1 MGRPLKIAKAQAV
14 LTVTNTTAT
23 TNIVTVSQTLSTLG
37 IIAGMPFVPSITTG
51 TNLIAATTYYILK
64 ITGASTFTV
73 SATPLN
79 ANPTST
85 PVTLT
90 TGTTASALSVGVV
103 DAYFNNPNGPQWPAT
118 NANTYSVVG
127 GNTAIFG
134 KQVLANVAIGQNG
147 TGTLYAATDTE
158 YVTGIGTDLA
168 NTLSVGSVV
177 QLVSTSGT
185 ATNYTTLGFAN
196 TVPGLTTVAVA
207 NTQNTG
213 NIIGTSGNAQTLLAN
228 GTVRFTANLGGLVS
242 GQVYFVKAI
251 ANASAFTVSTTLAGA
266 EVDLS
271 NATGTPDAQQDV
283 VELVANAE
291 VAASGSSFIYATPEA
306 GFIVRQKGKT
316 KYLVTGTTSGL
327 TSAVYTANVANT
339 ALTPNTMSIRAT
351 NAASG
356 VQFVSS
362 LNDHSSELFPAT
374 VAAGS
379 LSAGTVYTIY
389 SAGTTDWTAVGA
401 MASMTGITFTA
412 TGTGSGTGLAVLANV
427 NPDVISSF
435 NSAAV
440 ANVDNGQPNP
450 IVTINNA

>member
-147 TGTLYAATDTE
+147 TGILYAATDTE